1 MSLASLLSSRM
12 IALPLRNA
20 NFGLYSAGSAV
31 SLIGMWMQRIAIGW
45 LTWEMTKSGLWLG
58 IIAFADFFPVLL
70 IGPIAGAAADRWDR
84 LRVVKTSQT
93 ILLVQATLLFALT
106 ASGHMN
112 IGLLVALAAFQGVV
126 VAFNQPA
133 RLALVPSLV
142 APTDLASAVAIN
154 SVVFNLARFVGPMF
168 AGLAIVWSG
177 VSAAFAANALSY
189 VVFLAALAR
198 IRVAPTDTE
207 SAKQRSFV
215 TDLRAGIR
223 YTAKHPA
230 IAALLVLLI
239 ALGIGGRPLNELLP
253 GVAAEVFHSG
263 AGGLSIL
270 ASAIGGGA
278 ILGGL
283 WVGHRAHSSGLTWV
297 ALGGSLTGALAAI
310 ATIATEHMWVAVP
323 AVVVFGFCMS
333 AAGIAIQTIIQL
345 AADRRMRGR
354 VMGLYGVI
362 FRGAPAIG
370 ALGAGLAS
378 AHFGLRWPVFF
389 GALLVVAVCL
399 WTYRSRERIAEAL
412 PSEGLDAATSSDETP
427 GKKRAISPLP

>member
-1 MSLASLLSSRM
+1 MSIASLLNSPL

-20 NFGLYSAGSAV
+20 NFGIYSVGSAV

-45 LTWEMTKSGLWLG
+45 LTWELTKSGLWLG
-58 IIAFADFFPVLL
+58 IVAFADFFPVLL

-93 ILLVQATLLFALT
+93 ISLVQATVLFALT
-106 ASGHMN
+106 GIGHMN
-112 IGLLVALAAFQGVV
+112 VGLLVALTAFQGVV

-142 APTDLASAVAIN
+142 PQADLASAVAIN
-154 SVVFNLARFVGPMF
+154 SVVFNLARFIGPMF

-177 VSAAFAANALSY
+177 VEAAFAANALSY
-189 VVFLAALAR
+189 VVFLVALAR
-198 IRVAPTDTE
+198 IRVAPATTDST
-207 SAKQRSFV
+207 KRRSFSA
-215 TDLRAGIR
+215 DLREGIR
-223 YTAKHPA
+223 YTAGHPG

-253 GVAAEVFHSG
+253 GFAADVFRSG

-278 ILGGL
+278 ILGGVWL
-283 WVGHRAHSSGLTWV
+283 GHRAHASGLTTI
-297 ALGGSLTGALAAI
+297 ALSGSFAGALAAI
-310 ATIATEHMWVAVP
+310 AAVASASMWIAVP

-333 AAGIAIQTIIQL
+333 SAGIAIQTLIQL
-345 AADRRMRGR
+345 ASDRSMRGR
-354 VMGLYGVI
+354 VMGLYGLI

-370 ALGAGLAS
+370 ALAAGLAS
-378 AHFGLRWPVFF
+378 ARFGLRWPVFF
-389 GALLVVAVCL
+389 GALLVLAVCL
-399 WTYRSRERIAEAL
+399 WTYGSRKRIAAAL
-412 PSEGLDAATSSDETP
+412 TNRETTQEPTQDPDAA
-427 GKKRAISPLP
+427 GRH